1 KIDPRLAKLSELFDS
16 KSKDDDNK

>member
-1 KIDPRLAKLSELFDS
+1 IDPRLAKLSELFDS